1 LWKIV
6 SDTNSQFV
14 HRIIGILFTKNFL
27 GNPQQRIV
35 VLPFGADIQL
45 TTAGVTNIYME
56 FTVRKFD
63 LLQELTLIQG
73 VVERKTT
80 IPILANVLVR
90 AESGEL
96 HIAATDLEIGL
107 KSVCVS
113 KTTVPGT
120 VTLPAKRLYE
130 IVRALPDKE
139 IKFKRGEANWVT
151 VTCGSSRFRIA
162 GLPQEDF
169 PSLPESKSILA
180 QIPAEVLSKLI
191 TRTIFAISSEDSKYT
206 LSGALLLLKPGSIT
220 MVATDGHRLA
230 HIEKAE
236 ALEDV
241 SEEIKVLVPKKAMGE
256 LVRMIA
262 ETAETDRVKFSR
274 DDNHLFFDMGKRLL
288 ISRMLTGQFPNYE
301 AVLPRNNDRIITVSR
316 EEVASAVKRVA
327 ILSDERSR
335 TVKLTLGSGSME
347 ITASHSDLGEAHES
361 LDIDYDKEDLQVGFN
376 YQYLLDFLTTA
387 DEPDVNFEFKDS
399 ESAAQLRAQPP
410 SDYTYRYVVMPMR
423 I

>member
-1 LWKIV
+1 
-6 SDTNSQFV
+6 
-14 HRIIGILFTKNFL
+14 
-27 GNPQQRIV
+27 
-35 VLPFGADIQL
+35 
-45 TTAGVTNIYME
+45 ME

-90 AESGEL
+90 AEGGEL
-96 HIAATDLEIGL
+96 GIAATDLEIGL

-113 KTTVPGT
+113 KTTVPGAI
-120 VTLPAKRLYE
+120 TLPAKRLYE

-139 IKFKRGEANWVT
+139 IKFKHSEANWVT
-151 VTCGSSRFRIA
+151 VICGSSRFRIA
-162 GLPQEDF
+162 GLPQDDF
-169 PSLPESKSILA
+169 PTLPEAKSSIGK
-180 QIPAEVLSKLI
+180 IPAGVLAKVIS
-191 TRTIFAISSEDSKYT
+191 RTICAISTEDSKYT

-230 HIEKAE
+230 HVEKAE
-236 ALEDV
+236 TLDEV
-241 SEEIKVLVPKKAMGE
+241 REEIKVLVPRKAMAE
-256 LVRMIA
+256 LVRMIS
-262 ETAETDRVKFSR
+262 ETADMERIGFSR

-301 AVLPRNNDRIITVSR
+301 AVLPRNNERIVTVNR
-316 EEVASAVKRVA
+316 EEIAAAIKRVA

-335 TVKLTLGSGSME
+335 TVKLALSNGALES
-347 ITASHSDLGEAHES
+347 TASHSDLGKAHETLEVEYS
-361 LDIDYDKEDLQVGFN
+361 KDDLQVGFN
-376 YQYLLDFLTTA
+376 FQYLLDFLTTA
-387 DEPDVNFEFKDS
+387 DEPEVSFEFKDS

-410 SDYTYRYVVMPMR
+410 SDYNYRYVVMPMR

>member
-1 LWKIV
+1 
-6 SDTNSQFV
+6 
-14 HRIIGILFTKNFL
+14 
-27 GNPQQRIV
+27 
-35 VLPFGADIQL
+35 
-45 TTAGVTNIYME
+45 ME

-96 HIAATDLEIGL
+96 GIAATDLEIGL
-107 KSVCVS
+107 KSVCPS
-113 KTTVPGT
+113 KTTVPG
-120 VTLPAKRLYE
+120 VITLPAKRLYE

-169 PSLPESKSILA
+169 PTLPERRSAVTK
-180 QIPAEVLSKLI
+180 IPADVLAKLI
-191 TRTIFAISSEDSKYT
+191 TQTIFAISTEDSKYT
-206 LSGALLLLKPGSIT
+206 LSGALLLLKPNSIT

-230 HIEKAE
+230 HVERTE
-236 ALEDV
+236 NLRDV
-241 SEEIKVLVPKKAMGE
+241 SEEIKILVPKKAMAE
-256 LVRMIA
+256 LLRIIS
-262 ETAETDRVKFSR
+262 ETSDADQIGFSR

-301 AVLPRNNDRIITVSR
+301 AVLPRNNDRTVTINR
-316 EEVASAVKRVA
+316 EEIASAIKRVA

-335 TVKLTLGSGSME
+335 TVKIALSNAAME
-347 ITASHSDLGEAHES
+347 ITASHSDLGEAHET
-361 LDIDYDKEDLQVGFN
+361 LEVDYDKEDLQVGFN

-387 DEPDVNFEFKDS
+387 DEPEVSFEFKDS
-399 ESAAQLRAQPP
+399 ESAAQLRTQPP
-410 SDYTYRYVVMPMR
+410 GDYNYRYVVMPMR

>member
-1 LWKIV
+1 
-6 SDTNSQFV
+6 
-14 HRIIGILFTKNFL
+14 
-27 GNPQQRIV
+27 
-35 VLPFGADIQL
+35 
-45 TTAGVTNIYME
+45 ME
-56 FTVRKFD
+56 FTVKKFD
-63 LLQELTLIQG
+63 LLEELTLIQG

-90 AESGEL
+90 AEGGEL
-96 HIAATDLEIGL
+96 RIAATDLEIGL

-151 VTCGSSRFRIA
+151 VTCGASRFRIA
-162 GLPQEDF
+162 GLPQDDF
-169 PSLPESKSILA
+169 PALPEPKTA
-180 QIPAEVLSKLI
+180 VGKIPADVLSKLI
-191 TRTIFAISSEDSKYT
+191 TRTIFAISTEDSKYT
-206 LSGALLLLKPGSIT
+206 LSGALLLLKPGGIT

-230 HIEKAE
+230 HIEKSE
-236 ALEDV
+236 SLEDV
-241 SEEIKVLVPKKAMGE
+241 IEEIKVLVPRKAMGE
-256 LVRMIA
+256 LVRMIS
-262 ETAETDRVKFSR
+262 ESPDTERIGFSR

-288 ISRMLTGQFPNYE
+288 ISRLLTGQFPNYE
-301 AVLPRNNDRIITVSR
+301 AVLPRNNDRIVTVNR
-316 EEVASAVKRVA
+316 EEIGAAIKRVA

-335 TVKLTLGSGSME
+335 TVKLSLGNGSLE
-347 ITASHSDLGEAHES
+347 ITASHSDLGEAHET
-361 LDIDYDKEDLQVGFN
+361 LEIDYDKESLQVGFN

-387 DEPDVNFEFKDS
+387 DEPDVSFEFKDS

-410 SDYTYRYVVMPMR
+410 SDYNYRYVVMPMR

>member
-1 LWKIV
+1 
-6 SDTNSQFV
+6 
-14 HRIIGILFTKNFL
+14 
-27 GNPQQRIV
+27 
-35 VLPFGADIQL
+35 
-45 TTAGVTNIYME
+45 ME

-80 IPILANVLVR
+80 IPILANVLVK
-90 AESGEL
+90 AEGGEL
-96 HIAATDLEIGL
+96 RIAATDLEIGL
-107 KSVCVS
+107 KSVCAS

-139 IKFKRGEANWVT
+139 IKFKRGEANWVS

-169 PSLPESKSILA
+169 PALAEPKSTLGM
-180 QIPAEVLSKLI
+180 IPSEVLAKLI
-191 TRTIFAISSEDSKYT
+191 TRTIFAISTEDSKFT

-230 HIEKAE
+230 HIEKSE
-236 ALEDV
+236 PLEEV
-241 SEEIKVLVPKKAMGE
+241 TEEIKVLVPRKAMSE
-256 LVRMIA
+256 LARMISESA
-262 ETAETDRVKFSR
+262 DADADRIDFGR

-301 AVLPRNNDRIITVSR
+301 AVLPRNNDRVVTINR
-316 EEVASAVKRVA
+316 EEIASAIKRVA

-335 TVKLTLGSGSME
+335 TVKLMLANGSME
-347 ITASHSDLGEAHES
+347 ITASHSDLGEAHET
-361 LDIDYDKEDLQVGFN
+361 LEVDYDKEDLQVGFN

-387 DEPDVNFEFKDS
+387 DEPDVSFEFKDS
-399 ESAAQLRAQPP
+399 ESAAQLRTQPP
-410 SDYTYRYVVMPMR
+410 SDYNYRYVVMPMR

>member
-1 LWKIV
+1 
-6 SDTNSQFV
+6 
-14 HRIIGILFTKNFL
+14 
-27 GNPQQRIV
+27 
-35 VLPFGADIQL
+35 
-45 TTAGVTNIYME
+45 ME

-80 IPILANVLVR
+80 IPILANVLVK
-90 AESGEL
+90 AEGGEL
-96 HIAATDLEIGL
+96 RIAATDLEIGL

-139 IKFKRGEANWVT
+139 IKFKRGEANWVS

-169 PSLPESKSILA
+169 PALAEPKSTLGR
-180 QIPAEVLSKLI
+180 IPSEVLAKLI
-191 TRTIFAISSEDSKYT
+191 SRTIFAISTEDSKFT

-230 HIEKAE
+230 HIEKSE
-236 ALEDV
+236 PLEEV
-241 SEEIKVLVPKKAMGE
+241 TEEIKVLVPRKAMSE
-256 LVRMIA
+256 LVRMIS
-262 ETAETDRVKFSR
+262 ESTDADRIGFGR

-301 AVLPRNNDRIITVSR
+301 AVLPRNNDRVVTVNR
-316 EEVASAVKRVA
+316 EEIASAVKRVA

-335 TVKLTLGSGSME
+335 TVKLMLANGSME
-347 ITASHSDLGEAHES
+347 ITASHSDLGEAHET
-361 LDIDYDKEDLQVGFN
+361 LEVDYEKEDLQVGFN

-387 DEPDVNFEFKDS
+387 DEPDVSFEFKDS
-399 ESAAQLRAQPP
+399 ESAAQLRTQPP
-410 SDYTYRYVVMPMR
+410 SDYNYRYVVMPMR

>member
-1 LWKIV
+1 
-6 SDTNSQFV
+6 
-14 HRIIGILFTKNFL
+14 
-27 GNPQQRIV
+27 
-35 VLPFGADIQL
+35 
-45 TTAGVTNIYME
+45 ME

-80 IPILANVLVR
+80 IPILANVLVK
-90 AESGEL
+90 AEGGEL
-96 HIAATDLEIGL
+96 RIAATDLEIGL

-130 IVRALPDKE
+130 IIRALPDKE

-169 PSLPESKSILA
+169 PALAEPKSTIGR
-180 QIPAEVLSKLI
+180 IPSEVLAKLI
-191 TRTIFAISSEDSKYT
+191 SRTIFAISTEDSKFT
-206 LSGALLLLKPGSIT
+206 LSGALLLLKPGSLT

-230 HIEKAE
+230 HIEKSE
-236 ALEDV
+236 PLEEV
-241 SEEIKVLVPKKAMGE
+241 SEEIKVLVPRKAMSE

-262 ETAETDRVKFSR
+262 ETADADRIGFSR
-274 DDNHLFFDMGKRLL
+274 DDNQLFFDMGKRLL

-301 AVLPRNNDRIITVSR
+301 AVLPRNNDRGVTVNR
-316 EEVASAVKRVA
+316 EEIASAIKRVA

-335 TVKLTLGSGSME
+335 TVKLMLTNGSME
-347 ITASHSDLGEAHES
+347 ITASHSDLGEAHET
-361 LDIDYDKEDLQVGFN
+361 LEVDYDKEDLQVGFN

-387 DEPDVNFEFKDS
+387 DEPDVTFEFKDN
-399 ESAAQLRAQPP
+399 ESAAQLRTQPP
-410 SDYTYRYVVMPMR
+410 SDYNYRYVVMPMR

>member
-1 LWKIV
+1 
-6 SDTNSQFV
+6 
-14 HRIIGILFTKNFL
+14 
-27 GNPQQRIV
+27 
-35 VLPFGADIQL
+35 
-45 TTAGVTNIYME
+45 ME

-90 AESGEL
+90 AEGGEL

-107 KSVCVS
+107 KSLCAS
-113 KTTVPGT
+113 KTTTPGT
-120 VTLPAKRLYE
+120 ITLPAKRLYE

-169 PSLPESKSILA
+169 PALPEAKA
-180 QIPAEVLSKLI
+180 TVANIPADVLAKLI
-191 TRTIFAISSEDSKYT
+191 ARTIFAISTEDSKYT

-230 HIEKAE
+230 HVEKAE
-236 ALEDV
+236 ELEDV
-241 SEEIKVLVPKKAMGE
+241 TEEIRVLVPKKAMSE
-256 LVRMIA
+256 LVRMISESA
-262 ETAETDRVKFSR
+262 DTERIGFSK
-274 DDNHLFFDMGKRLL
+274 DDSHLFFDMGKRLL

-301 AVLPRNNDRIITVSR
+301 AVLPRNNDRIVTIGR
-316 EEVASAVKRVA
+316 DEIASAIKRVA

-335 TVKLTLGSGSME
+335 TVKLALGNSSLE
-347 ITASHSDLGEAHES
+347 ITASHSDLGEAHET
-361 LDIDYDKEDLQVGFN
+361 LEVDYKKEDLQVGFN
-376 YQYLLDFLTTA
+376 FQYLLDFLTTA
-387 DEPDVNFEFKDS
+387 DEPEVSLEFKDS
-399 ESAAQLRAQPP
+399 ESAAQLRSQPAT
-410 SDYTYRYVVMPMR
+410 DYNYRYVVMPMR

>member
-1 LWKIV
+1 
-6 SDTNSQFV
+6 
-14 HRIIGILFTKNFL
+14 
-27 GNPQQRIV
+27 
-35 VLPFGADIQL
+35 
-45 TTAGVTNIYME
+45 ME

-90 AESGEL
+90 AEGGEL

-107 KSVCVS
+107 KSVCPS
-113 KTTVPGT
+113 KTTVLGT
-120 VTLPAKRLYE
+120 ITLPAKRLYE
-130 IVRALPDKE
+130 IVKALPDKE

-151 VTCGSSRFRIA
+151 LTCGSSRFRIA

-169 PSLPESKSILA
+169 PALPEAKPTVVK
-180 QIPAEVLSKLI
+180 IPSEVLAKLI
-191 TRTIFAISSEDSKYT
+191 ARTIFAISTEDSKYT

-230 HIEKAE
+230 HVEKPE
-236 ALEDV
+236 EMEDIT
-241 SEEIKVLVPKKAMGE
+241 EEIKVLIPKKAMGE
-256 LVRMIA
+256 LVRMVSESVDTEQIG
-262 ETAETDRVKFSR
+262 FSR
-274 DDNHLFFDMGKRLL
+274 DDTHLFFDMGKRLL

-301 AVLPRNNDRIITVSR
+301 AVLPRNNDRTITVGR
-316 EEVASAVKRVA
+316 DDIAAAIKRVA

-335 TVKLTLGSGSME
+335 TVKLALGSGSLE
-347 ITASHSDLGEAHES
+347 ITASHSDLGEAHET
-361 LDIDYDKEDLQVGFN
+361 LEVDYNKEDLQVGFN

-387 DEPDVNFEFKDS
+387 DEPEVSLEFKDS
-399 ESAAQLRAQPP
+399 ESAAQLRSQP
-410 SDYTYRYVVMPMR
+410 STDYNYRYVVMPMR